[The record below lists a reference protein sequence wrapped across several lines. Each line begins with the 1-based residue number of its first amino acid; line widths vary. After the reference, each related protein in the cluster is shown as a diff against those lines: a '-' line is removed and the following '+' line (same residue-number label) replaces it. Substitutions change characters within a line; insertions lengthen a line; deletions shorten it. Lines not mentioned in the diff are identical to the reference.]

1 MRIVQIV
8 PRRPPPPEGVGSY
21 AEALASALREE
32 SGIETRFV
40 VRTEGLEEALDG
52 SPVLLHY
59 VGYGYHPRGCPRE
72 LVRRV
77 TRLRLDERARLVTF
91 FHEVYATGPPWRSS
105 FWLSGVQ
112 RRLSRTLA
120 QASDAVAT
128 SLDLYAGLL
137 KPWVQPAQVVEL
149 PVFSTVGEPASPR
162 PLDQRRR
169 QLVVFGGSGVRAR
182 AFGEARD
189 DLAAACSWLGIE
201 EIVEVGPPIPV
212 PRQVAGLP
220 VRSAGTL
227 PAAEVGELLSGSYA
241 GFLAYP
247 PRFLGKSTVFAAYC
261 AHGVVPLCAWRRRH
275 GRDAAVPCFV
285 LDGSALPG
293 AGEGVAAARH
303 AWAWYRTHTLAR
315 QAQAFRSLLF
325 PCAS

>member
-21 AEALASALREE
+21 AEALAAALYAAH
-32 SGIETRFV
+32 GIESRFV

-59 VGYGYHPRGCPRE
+59 VSYGYHPRGCPKE
-72 LVRRV
+72 LVAKV

-112 RRLSRTLA
+112 RRLARTLA
-120 QASDAVAT
+120 QASDALAT

-137 KPWVQPAQVVEL
+137 APWVRPAPVPEL
-149 PVFSTVGEPASPR
+149 PVFSTVGEPVSVP
-162 PLDQRRR
+162 PLAERHRR
-169 QLVVFGGSGVRAR
+169 LVVFGGSGARAR

-189 DLAAACSWLGIE
+189 DLAAACAWLGIE

-212 PRQVAGLP
+212 PPAVAGVP

-227 PAAEVGELLSGSYA
+227 PAGQIGELLAQSLA

-247 PRFLGKSTVFAAYC
+247 PRFLGKSTIYAAYC
-261 AHGVVPLCAWRRRH
+261 AHGVLPLCAWRRRH
-275 GRDAAVPCFV
+275 GREAVVPAFV
-285 LDGSALPG
+285 LDGSPLPG
-293 AGEGVAAARH
+293 KEQAVAAARR
-303 AWAWYRTHTLAR
+303 AGAWYRTHTLAR
-315 QAQAFRSLLF
+315 QAQTFCDLLF
-325 PCAS
+325 PCVS